1 MNAMNADDT
10 ELPPLSDAR
19 VREIEESL
27 LAAISDGGQRDS
39 PPVARTARRRRR
51 WVAGATAAAA
61 VVVAAAVIAP
71 SLPGIL
77 GRDATAGSAPSDGVI
92 GLQQAEGG
100 RDLSGQTAPQP
111 AAPVKGD
118 ESVSASGRE
127 IIATATASVVV
138 DDARAA
144 AAAIDKDAAARGGY
158 VEAMSLGS
166 GGTVPMRNGEQ
177 FMPEGSAM
185 AVSDAWI
192 TVRVPAARLTDAMTA
207 LGTLGE
213 VTSSQV
219 DRRDVTTEAVD
230 LRARVSALEASV
242 DRLTTLISDADST
255 ADLLAAEEA
264 LSSRQAELESYQQQ
278 LTQLENQVGMSS
290 LTVSLTTPAPAV
302 TPDPAGF
309 GDGVAAGWNGLLVA
323 LNAFVVA
330 VGFLLPWLGL
340 IAVAIL
346 IVWLLRRG
354 RRSRARTRVADVPT
368 ED

>member
-1 MNAMNADDT
+1 MNADDT

-27 LAAISDGGQRDS
+27 LATIHEEGRRDS
-39 PPVARTARRRRR
+39 RPKAHPVRRRRR

-71 SLPGIL
+71 SLPGLL
-77 GRDATAGSAPSDGVI
+77 GRNATAGSAPAGGVV

-100 RDLSGQTAPQP
+100 RDLSGQTAPHP
-111 AAPVKGD
+111 VAPVTGD
-118 ESVSASGRE
+118 QGVNTHDRE

-144 AAAIDKDAAARGGY
+144 ADAIGKDAVARGGY

-166 GGTVPMRNGEQ
+166 GGTLPMRDGEG
-177 FMPEGSAM
+177 FVPEGGAM

-192 TVRVPAARLTDAMTA
+192 TVRVPAAQLTEATTA

-219 DRRDVTTEAVD
+219 DRRDVTSEAVD

-242 DRLTTLISDADST
+242 DRLTTLISQADST

-264 LSSRQAELESYQQQ
+264 LSSRQADLESLQQQ
-278 LTQLENQVGMSS
+278 LTQLEDQVGMSS

-323 LNAFVVA
+323 LNALVVA

-340 IAVAIL
+340 IALAIL
-346 IVWLLRRG
+346 VVWLIRRRRG
-354 RRSRARTRVADVPT
+354 GRARARVAEVST